1 MENKFKTPAKCRKC
15 YYSGPTNFKV
25 DGKMLYSCDYFILTG
40 ARRPCPAGNACTV
53 YSPRSKTKRTAPNYT
68 PETRRRTK

>member
-1 MENKFKTPAKCRKC
+1 MEKYKPCKKCRKC
-15 YYSGPTNFKV
+15 YYGGPVNIGYGEVFP
-25 DGKMLYSCDYFILTG
+25 LYSCDYFILTG
-40 ARRPCPAGNACTV
+40 ARRPCPAGADCTV